1 MTAVFF
7 FKKKHVLHKKECHI
21 VYSEIYII
29 LLNGI
34 GLLFSN
40 GSRNAW
46 LRFVRNDQALI
57 KTEAKLKESLVRL
70 VGD

>member
-1 MTAVFF
+1 MTAVF

-21 VYSEIYII
+21 VYSKIYII

-57 KTEAKLKESLVRL
+57 KTEAKLKESLVGL